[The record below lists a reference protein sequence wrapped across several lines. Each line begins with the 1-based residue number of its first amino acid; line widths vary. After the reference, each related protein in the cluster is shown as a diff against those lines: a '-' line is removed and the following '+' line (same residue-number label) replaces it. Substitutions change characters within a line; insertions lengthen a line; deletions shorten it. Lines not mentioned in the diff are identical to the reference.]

1 MQLFRLLFIT
11 SMLNQRTK
19 PYRFILASASP
30 RRQQFFKDIQL
41 DVQIELKPVDE
52 IFPDHLQF
60 TEITDYLA
68 ELKSKPFLSSLQ
80 QFDVLITSDTL
91 VWHQGKAIGKPNSH
105 QEAFSMLRGLA
116 NATHQVITSV
126 TFTTIAGHTTIN
138 EVTTVTF
145 GPLSDD
151 EITYYLTNYEPYDKA
166 GSYGIQDWIGFVGVQ
181 RIEGSYP
188 NVMGLPI
195 EKVYRYIVEHFSSPT
210 HEH

>member
-1 MQLFRLLFIT
+1 
-11 SMLNQRTK
+11 MLNQRTK

-41 DVQIELKPVDE
+41 DVHIELKPVDE

-60 TEITDYLA
+60 TAITDYLA
-68 ELKSKPFLSSLQ
+68 ELKSKPFISTLQ
-80 QFDVLITSDTL
+80 AYDVLITSDTL
-91 VWHQGKAIGKPNSH
+91 VWHRGKAIGKPNSYA
-105 QEAFSMLRGLA
+105 EAFDMLQSLA
-116 NATHQVITSV
+116 NATHEVITSV
-126 TFTTIAGHTTIN
+126 TFTTVAGHTTIN
-138 EVTTVTF
+138 DVSKVTF
-145 GPLSDD
+145 GPLTAD
-151 EITYYLTNYEPYDKA
+151 EITYYLEQHQPYDKA

-195 EKVYRYIVEHFSSPT
+195 EKVYRYIVEHFSTPT